1 MKSYSDL
8 TNRTEDCVDT
18 MYHLINS
25 SDENARAAIA
35 SHGFD
40 DEYFSNDESPI
51 VRIAVAEH
59 TKDIN
64 ILKKLSHDEMA
75 TVRMAVVQHTDNE
88 DILKSMVNDI
98 WIIRAELAKN
108 PCVHPLL
115 MDDTDVCVRRTI
127 AETTNDTNILNHYLS
142 DEDVGVRENVA
153 LRGFG
158 HDVLVKDNQYAVL
171 EAIAKTSSDEN
182 ILSQLINA
190 PSSADLRL
198 IIAERGL
205 LLDELQNDHWHEVR
219 KAVATNAKDAVLLH
233 DMAYNE
239 VMKIPHLFSKEN
251 SYSVLWS
258 IAHNE
263 NVKKDDKS
271 GIYKILKYDSFYA
284 DKINEERTARPQ
296 KQSSDIKTERN

>member
-1 MKSYSDL
+1 MKAYSDL

-25 SDENARAAIA
+25 SDENTRAAIA
-35 SHGFD
+35 SQGFD
-40 DEYFSNDESPI
+40 DEYFSNDESPV

-64 ILKKLSHDEMA
+64 
-75 TVRMAVVQHTDNE
+75 
-88 DILKSMVNDI
+88 ILKSMVNDI

-115 MDDTDVCVRRTI
+115 IDDTDVCVRRTI

-142 DEDVGVRENVA
+142 DEDVGVRGNVA

-158 HDVLVKDNQYAVL
+158 HDVLVKDEHYFVL
-171 EAIAKTSSDEN
+171 EAIAKTSNDEK
-182 ILSQLINA
+182 ILNELITA
-190 PSSADLRL
+190 PFSGELRL

-219 KAVATNAKDAVLLH
+219 KAVATNTKDAVLLH

-239 VMKIPHLFSKEN
+239 IMKIPHLFSKEN

-263 NVKKDDKS
+263 NVKKGDKS
-271 GIYKILKYDSFYA
+271 DIYKILKYDSFYA

>member
-1 MKSYSDL
+1 MKAYSDL

-88 DILKSMVNDI
+88 EILKSMVNDI

-115 MDDTDVCVRRTI
+115 MGDTDVCVRRTI

-158 HDVLVKDNQYAVL
+158 HDVLIKDDRYSVL
-171 EAIAKTSSDEN
+171 EAIAKTSNDEE
-182 ILSQLINA
+182 ILNQLINA
-190 PSSADLRL
+190 PLSAELRL

-205 LLDELQNDHWHEVR
+205 LLDELQSDHWHEVR
-219 KAVATNAKDAVLLH
+219 KAVA
-233 DMAYNE
+233 
-239 VMKIPHLFSKEN
+239 
-251 SYSVLWS
+251 
-258 IAHNE
+258 
-263 NVKKDDKS
+263 
-271 GIYKILKYDSFYA
+271 
-284 DKINEERTARPQ
+284 INT
-296 KQSSDIKTERN
+296 KMQSCFTTWHIMR

>member
-1 MKSYSDL
+1 MKLSEL
-8 TNRTEDCVDT
+8 NKRTDDCIDT

-35 SHGFD
+35 SQGFD

-64 ILKKLSHDEMA
+64 ILKKLSHDDMA

-88 DILKSMVNDI
+88 EILKSMVNDI

-115 MDDTDVCVRRTI
+115 IDDTDVCVRRTI

-142 DEDVGVRENVA
+142 DEDVGVRGNVA

-158 HDVLVKDNQYAVL
+158 HDVLVKDEHYFVL
-171 EAIAKTSSDEN
+171 EAIAKTSNDEK
-182 ILSQLINA
+182 ILNQLINA
-190 PSSADLRL
+190 PLSADLRL
-198 IIAERGL
+198 VIAERGL
-205 LLDELQNDHWHEVR
+205 LLNELKNDHWYKVR
-219 KAVATNAKDAVLLH
+219 KAVAINTNDANLLH
-233 DMAYNE
+233 DMTFNE
-239 VMKIPHLFSKEN
+239 VMGFSHLLSTKE
-251 SYSVLWS
+251 SYSVLWD

-263 NVKKDDKS
+263 NVKKSDMQN
-271 GIYKILKYDSFYA
+271 IYDTLKNDSFYA
-284 DKINEERTARPQ
+284 QKINEECTERPQ
-296 KQSSDIKTERN
+296 RQSSNIKTERN